1 MVFRMGKALKL
12 IVIWSGYNIVTESSL
27 FEYGVLV
34 FGWDM
39 SMHKQV
45 KVAMEANKQL
55 EHETPTPALEVD
67 QQNASASVGLLVFCL
82 ALS

>member
-1 MVFRMGKALKL
+1 
-12 IVIWSGYNIVTESSL
+12 
-27 FEYGVLV
+27 
-34 FGWDM
+34 
-39 SMHKQV
+39 MHKQV

>member
-1 MVFRMGKALKL
+1 MAITSLLSQAF
-12 IVIWSGYNIVTESSL
+12 SSD
-27 FEYGVLV
+27 GVLV